1 MPTYDYACKQCGHRF
16 EAFQSMKDPLLTT
29 CPACEADALQR
40 MIGGGAGLLFKGS
53 GFYLTDYKKST
64 SSPTGSEAPPA
75 DSNADGNADAKTS
88 KEAQPGA
95 ESKSDGPAGSTET
108 AAA

>member
-16 EAFQSMKDPLLTT
+16 EAFQSMKDPLLTI
-29 CPACEADALQR
+29 CPACETEALQR

-64 SSPTGSEAPPA
+64 SSPAGSEASPTDSTA
-75 DSNADGNADAKTS
+75 DTNTS
-88 KEAQPGA
+88 KGKESGT
-95 ESKSDGPAGSTET
+95 ESKTENSAKNTET